1 MSYPEEEDGYPRV
14 EYDML
19 PPVAVDAIQTQ
30 QEYIEGLEAEN
41 ADLRER
47 NADLETRLER
57 VEAELG
63 INTTAD
69 RQWVADD

>member
-14 EYDML
+14 GYDML

-30 QEYIEGLEAEN
+30 QEHIDDLEAEN
-41 ADLRER
+41 DDLRER

-63 INTTAD
+63 LDATAD